1 MEVEFAQRE
10 QWRFPPP
17 KWKQLYAAAMLELDS
32 TKLPQ
37 RIAEAYQ
44 AILNRVEDLHMR
56 SPEGE
61 QHALNDAVRNLRIL
75 RKMSEVESDGLSTT
89 GT

>member
-1 MEVEFAQRE
+1 LHNENKGDSRA
-10 QWRFPPP
+10 P
-17 KWKQLYAAAMLELDS
+17 KWKQLYAAAMLELDP

-44 AILNRVEDLHMR
+44 AILNRVEELHTR
-56 SPEGE
+56 SSDGE
-61 QHALNDAVRNLRIL
+61 QQALNDAVRNLRIL
-75 RKMSEVESDGLSTT
+75 RKMSEVESDGLTTT